1 MEDFISASPIPG
13 HGLLICTA
21 KPSHS
26 TPSSSQ
32 QTTQSY
38 TTQITRSFGSYPL
51 KLLSPPTNYSQ
62 SQVQAA
68 LVFLLS
74 YGGGLVSGDHIHV
87 DVICKENARLVLTTQ
102 GFTKIFKHR
111 RYRVNVDTCS
121 NGSYDTNVDTT
132 IPKNQRISVDTVG
145 VTKSTI
151 KVSLS
156 RNSFLFLLPEP
167 ISLFRDSKYH
177 QRQEFRVHL
186 DSNLVVLD
194 WFTSGRECYGD
205 EVYLFDEFRSRNDV
219 VLVNEEGEVMMDDT
233 IDDLFVTKNRRNE
246 KMVVRDVV
254 YISNPSK
261 SSAQNTVNSNTPIPS
276 HPLEPYKIYCTII
289 IYGSELS
296 PLIQHF
302 INLYAS
308 VPRVQQSKFRS
319 YRNESTSRPLTFS
332 VSNVK
337 YKDET
342 GKHGIIVRA
351 AAIKTEM
358 LRDWVKEN
366 LKMVAEWTGVNVF
379 ERQL

>member
-1 MEDFISASPIPG
+1 
-13 HGLLICTA
+13 
-21 KPSHS
+21 
-26 TPSSSQ
+26 
-32 QTTQSY
+32 
-38 TTQITRSFGSYPL
+38 SYPL

-111 RYRVNVDTCS
+111 RYRVNVDTL
-121 NGSYDTNVDTT
+121 
-132 IPKNQRISVDTVG
+132 G

-205 EVYLFDEFRSRNDV
+205 EVYLFDEFKSRNDV
-219 VLVNEEGEVMMDDT
+219 VLVDEDG
-233 IDDLFVTKNRRNE
+233 E

-289 IYGSELS
+289 IYGSKLS

-319 YRNESTSRPLTFS
+319 YRNDSTSRPLTFS

-379 ERQL
+379 ER